1 MAILSGVGQKAADD
15 LILQFPGIEEYLKAR
30 EDQLVAT
37 IQPMIDEV
45 RSTVAAVGVDVDAV
59 GKLVASVNVELV
71 PEVVKLVKLL
81 EGVVARLDAASR
93 AFGAALA
100 AR

>member
-1 MAILSGVGQKAADD
+1 MAILSGVGQRAIDD
-15 LILQFPGIEEYLKAR
+15 LVAQFPGIEEYLKAR

-37 IQPMIDEV
+37 IQPTIDEV
-45 RSTVAAVGVDVDAV
+45 KLTVEAVKVDVGVV
-59 GKLVASVNVELV
+59 GKLVTGVNASLV

-81 EGVVARLDAASR
+81 EGAVARLDAASR
-93 AFGAALA
+93 AFGEALA